1 MIPDT
6 KISYPASSEFEIE
19 IDTCCAVKGAESAL
33 YINEEILTVS
43 INAGA
48 GAYAQQNVFYDYKCG
63 CDCPDKNKNPEPKY
77 NLKLNCPDKNNQV
90 PIFAWDCQTQYEA
103 ETPEEAFA
111 HDQTIESRRTT
122 NQHPSN
128 GEEYPNKPAWVKG
141 CMKCLCNFYGPW
153 TLNFRYSNT
162 EGPCPGGHQCDRA
175 VFNVSIL
182 TNDPRNNQKIQIGT
196 FNLNN
201 GSNGGDVTSSPI
213 TIDLD
218 LLRLALIDFSQNPPK
233 YNENG
238 NIKISIDCA
247 LDDCHN
253 GIAWLQI
260 TNGLGKTVFNAC
272 VGQGVQ
278 TVNVCSNSFE

>member
-19 IDTCCAVKGAESAL
+19 IDTCCAVKGGESAL

-103 ETPEEAFA
+103 QNREEVDA
-111 HDQTIESRRTT
+111 HDRAMKTLIGRQTLEYYD
-122 NQHPSN
+122 SN
-128 GEEYPNKPAWVKG
+128 PAWVDG
-141 CMKCLCNFYGPW
+141 CKKCLCNFYEPW
-153 TLNFRYSNT
+153 TFNFRYSNT

-213 TIDLD
+213 TIDFD

-238 NIKISIDCA
+238 NIQISIDCA

-260 TNGLGKTVFNAC
+260 TNGANKMVFDGC
-272 VGQGVQ
+272 VGQGLV
-278 TVNVCSNSFE
+278 TVDICSNSF